1 VTWIGHPDFWQGFY
15 TYYAISIKHKT
26 MATSNVKQIG
36 KGNTEVKPVHSTW
49 EVMKPFV
56 HFGLK
61 ATGLIA
67 SALITIVK
75 NIPKPDNHN
84 QPDGK
89 RNKVI
94 KI

>member
-1 VTWIGHPDFWQGFY
+1 
-15 TYYAISIKHKT
+15 
-26 MATSNVKQIG
+26 MASQNVKKIG
-36 KGNTEVKPVHSTW
+36 NAKTEVQPAHNAW

-67 SALITIVK
+67 STLITIVK
-75 NIPKPDNHN
+75 NIPRPDSHK
-84 QPDGK
+84 QPERKD
-89 RNKVI
+89 NKII

>member
-1 VTWIGHPDFWQGFY
+1 
-15 TYYAISIKHKT
+15 
-26 MATSNVKQIG
+26 MATSNVKEIG
-36 KGNTEVKPVHSTW
+36 KGNTEVKPAHSTW

-67 SALITIVK
+67 SMLITIVK
-75 NIPKPDNHN
+75 NIPKPCKHK
-84 QPDGK
+84 QPEYKNDT
-89 RNKVI
+89 VI

>member
-1 VTWIGHPDFWQGFY
+1 
-15 TYYAISIKHKT
+15 
-26 MATSNVKQIG
+26 MATHNVKKIG
-36 KGNTEVKPVHSTW
+36 KQETEVQTVHSVW

-67 SALITIVK
+67 NTLITIVK
-75 NIPKPDNHN
+75 NIPKPDNHK
-84 QPDGK
+84 QPQHKNDK
-89 RNKVI
+89 II